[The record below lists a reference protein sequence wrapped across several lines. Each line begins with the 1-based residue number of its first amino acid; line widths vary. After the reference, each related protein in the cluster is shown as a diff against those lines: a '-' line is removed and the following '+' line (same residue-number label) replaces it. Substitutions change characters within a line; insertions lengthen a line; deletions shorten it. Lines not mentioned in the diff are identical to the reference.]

1 MRGGGAQLL
10 QLFPDSREIPQA
22 LPPADGGAFLVERI
36 WPHGPASFLVF
47 LVLSSLTS
55 VWMGVGGG

>member
-36 WPHGPASFLVF
+36 WPHGPKFPVF

-55 VWMGVGGG
+55 VCLGVGGG